1 MKKYVVVLL
10 MLCVMFIGIG
20 PVSAFNFQT
29 GTFGVKYNGV
39 VFADFNYNTIY
50 GGNFG
55 LPLHPDQNPND
66 ISRNVWGIFSMQGTH
81 SLLDNNPENNL
92 LSGVAYYTPG
102 SDGKYYFAVF
112 GGLTYLSDSGSIP
125 GFMRLKAAPGG
136 AYLKVYEVDAAD
148 AGVYDAA
155 VLSGPNVPGKGAFG
169 TFGTQIINAP
179 SATLWLDAV
188 FSPGTMIYY
197 DGAFQAG
204 ELELLTQNSSITGSA
219 EAYLDVIGGTAD
231 SHIKKGVFPIA
242 FPNAPYRAD
251 LKAISDLTAN
261 VRSGAWIGQW
271 TSSAQDPI
279 TGVFQE
285 PSCCIDIEKYVS
297 VDPPENPIWHDAD
310 TCGEVPVQLAP
321 HNAMYK
327 LVVTNC
333 GNTALTNVTITDSTL
348 GINQP
353 IANLAAGEVRE
364 LKGTEIPELG
374 WKERCTTTTTIENT
388 AKVEATC
395 SDPAQT
401 SVSDQD
407 SACWQCTLQICGDG
421 IVGNTPGETC
431 DPPGS
436 VPNTSYPNNTCR
448 DNCTY
453 CGDGIKNNGEQC
465 DFNDPNAS
473 VFCNTDCTL
482 QQFGGC
488 RMTGGHNTV
497 APDGSYYVVPGG
509 SEVIRSVV
517 SSGKKTTTS
526 TTTTFKY
533 TVGGQIGAPEA
544 GCCTPGV
551 DCAPGNGGYGEWE
564 HSHHENGTLKFSFHA
579 GTHSAPPD
587 SYIQCITC
595 TDPGWC
601 VQARCAPFKQ
611 IFWEGTGVFQNPN
624 QKNDSPFKL
633 SGCTIDPNAGKT
645 HTLHYYKAHVGDFGE
660 PGNTGKQKSWDPN
673 VCHWTSGGV
682 EVENTVL
689 MTPQPPVPDPK
700 FGDKGG
706 QSCDACPDW
715 YEIEVHCTANPS
727 SPIIYRAAGYLTG
740 GNHQLHPEVGQQCP
754 F

>member
-1 MKKYVVVLL
+1 MKKYLYLITALVLFTVL
-10 MLCVMFIGIG
+10 GFTSNAAVAA
-20 PVSAFNFQT
+20 P
-29 GTFGVKYNGV
+29 
-39 VFADFNYNTIY
+39 VFAQDEI
-50 GGNFG
+50 
-55 LPLHPDQNPND
+55 ND
-66 ISRNVWGIFSMQGTH
+66 IFFNNVENWVDVDGSQDISQGDYFYGILHVQNIDGRISNTVWNEDNVLPG
-81 SLLDNNPENNL
+81 LDTFTGYFLTTVTGVTIEGGVQPHITLGPFTGGADPNGILSASEIS
-92 LSGVAYYTPG
+92 SGVA
-102 SDGKYYFAVF
+102 
-112 GGLTYLSDSGSIP
+112 
-125 GFMRLKAAPGG
+125 LKMWT
-136 AYLKVYEVDAAD
+136 D
-148 AGVYDAA
+148 
-155 VLSGPNVPGKGAFG
+155 
-169 TFGTQIINAP
+169 
-179 SATLWLDAV
+179 SATKWTDFVSL
-188 FSPGTMIYY
+188 
-197 DGAFQAG
+197 GADIASSTDSTPWAAFTTTGGYWYTHAPLVPPVGAG
-204 ELELLTQNSSITGSA
+204 NTVGHSFLG
-219 EAYLDVIGGTAD
+219 
-231 SHIKKGVFPIA
+231 
-242 FPNAPYRAD
+242 
-251 LKAISDLTAN
+251 LK
-261 VRSGAWIGQW
+261 
-271 TSSAQDPI
+271 
-279 TGVFQE
+279 
-285 PSCCIDIEKYVS
+285 
-297 VDPPENPIWHDAD
+297 
-310 TCGEVPVQLAP
+310 
-321 HNAMYK
+321 
-327 LVVTNC
+327 VVTNNSGLNFGSVNDPNESEINLNTDFVGQSEIQVNDNYWAFQSNDPAFILPVRC
-333 GNTALTNVTITDSTL
+333 GDGIVNQTGETCDPPGSNAGQPNECRQDCTYCGDSHL
-348 GINQP
+348 D
-353 IANLAAGEVRE
+353 AGEQCDDGNNVN
-364 LKGTEIPELG
+364 GDGCSATCNI
-374 WKERCTTTTTIENT
+374 ERCGDGIVGNSPGETCDPPGTTAGANGNICRSDCTVCGDGIKQTGEQCDDGNNISGDGCENNCAVT
-388 AKVEATC
+388 
-395 SDPAQT
+395 P
-401 SVSDQD
+401 
-407 SACWQCTLQICGDG
+407 ICGDG

-436 VPNTSYPNNTCR
+436 NAGQPNECR
-448 DNCTY
+448 DDCTY
-453 CGDGIKNNGEQC
+453 CGDGYLDASEECDDGNNINGDGC
-465 DFNDPNAS
+465 SAT
-473 VFCNTDCTL
+473 CNKEL
-482 QQFGGC
+482 FGGC

-624 QKNDSPFKL
+624 QKSDSPFTL

-645 HTLHYYKAHVGDFGE
+645 HSLHYYQAHIGDFGE
-660 PGNTGKQKSWDPN
+660 PGNTGKQKTWDPN

-682 EVENTVL
+682 DVENTVF

-740 GNHQLHPEVGQQCP
+740 GNHQIHPEVGQQCP